1 MFYRDHG
8 PPHFHAIYGD
18 YAVTISIRE
27 ESVTGKFPKRAL
39 KLVLEWCELHKEELL
54 GEPGVGSTKKDTKT
68 NSAPGVSLWS
78 ESSLQN
84 TLETKSFGYD
94 LAME

>member
-1 MFYRDHG
+1 MYYKDHD

-27 ESVTGKFPKRAL
+27 ELVTGKFPTRAL

-54 GEPGVGSTKKDTKT
+54 ENWELAQQRRALKSI
-68 NSAPGVSLWS
+68 AP
-78 ESSLQN
+78 
-84 TLETKSFGYD
+84 LE
-94 LAME
+94 

>member
-1 MFYRDHG
+1 MPEICRFLGIVITMYYRDHG

-27 ESVTGKFPKRAL
+27 ESVTGKFPTRAL

-54 GEPGVGSTKKDTKT
+54 ENWELAQQRRALKSI
-68 NSAPGVSLWS
+68 AP
-78 ESSLQN
+78 
-84 TLETKSFGYD
+84 LE
-94 LAME
+94 